1 MIDIR
6 AHLQTALDG
15 ALAPDG
21 VYSYWMRKTETAGE
35 DADEYIVYTLDENAN
50 EAFADDMPLVKS
62 TSFTVRYYYRD
73 SMLNT
78 SSGRNKIKNREDQIA
93 GALIAAGY
101 TLPNGFFDT
110 GDIDDIGCG
119 TTVFPVEFWRVV

>member
-15 ALAPDG
+15 ALAADG

-35 DADEYIVYTLDENAN
+35 VDEYIVYTLDDNAN
-50 EAFADDMPLVKS
+50 EVFADDAPLVKS

-78 SSGRNKIKNREDQIA
+78 ASGRAAVKYRERQIA
-93 GALIAAGY
+93 GALIAAGLI
-101 TLPNGFFDT
+101 LPNGYFDT
-110 GDIDDIGCG
+110 GDVDDIGYG
-119 TTVFPVEFWRVV
+119 TTIFPVEHWGFA